1 MDFFPSVWF
10 IWKGPVIMAKKD
22 ELNLPL
28 TYKGKL
34 LARKDNII
42 YYGNPEDDYI
52 IMMNV
57 TGSEE
62 SNGISVTSKVTVSLQ
77 TNTGG
82 KEREIKKVERDG
94 IYKALDIAE
103 FWLADAL
110 GE

>member
-1 MDFFPSVWF
+1 
-10 IWKGPVIMAKKD
+10 MAKSEAK
-22 ELNLPL
+22 NL

-42 YYGNPEDDYI
+42 YYGNPEDDFL
-52 IMMNV
+52 IMMNI
-57 TGSEE
+57 TDTEN
-62 SNGISVTSKVTVSLQ
+62 SNGIDITSRVTVSLQ

-82 KEREIKKVERDG
+82 KERVIKKVEREG